1 MVGEWLVCG
10 ARYLVARAG
19 AGADSAQLC
28 RRDSPLPHAQVV
40 QSTLVS
46 MGMILII
53 VMVQSATNIIFNHSL
68 NVSVRV
74 VMWVIYQK

>member
-19 AGADSAQLC
+19 AGARAQLC
-28 RRDSPLPHAQVV
+28 RRDSPLPRAQVV

-46 MGMILII
+46 MGMILIM
-53 VMVQSATNIIFNHSL
+53 VMVQCATNIIFNHSL